1 MKTPIRKKKPGNTLR
16 RWSRV
21 IHRDLSFFFAGVIIV
36 YALSGILLNHKSDFN
51 AEYSLRQHPLHMAG
65 PYPLERSLIDET
77 RVMQE
82 LLIPFEE
89 DGNYTHHYFPDE
101 HTLKVFLKGGSSMVV
116 DLRNGEGLYEEVRRR
131 PLLSGLN
138 RLHYNPHRWWTVFSD
153 IFAGSLVVITLTGIV
168 MNKGKN
174 GIMGRG
180 GIELILGIVIP
191 LLFLVFL

>member
-1 MKTPIRKKKPGNTLR
+1 
-16 RWSRV
+16 
-21 IHRDLSFFFAGVIIV
+21 
-36 YALSGILLNHKSDFN
+36 
-51 AEYSLRQHPLHMAG
+51 
-65 PYPLERSLIDET
+65 
-77 RVMQE
+77 
-82 LLIPFEE
+82 
-89 DGNYTHHYFPDE
+89 
-101 HTLKVFLKGGSSMVV
+101 MVV